1 MEGWMDGWVDGKEMD
16 EGWRGKWRDGGHEK
30 ALVETWGLKVLFV

>member
-1 MEGWMDGWVDGKEMD
+1 MIGRLDGWVGGWEGD
-16 EGWRGKWRDGGHEK
+16 EGWRGKWRDGCHEK